1 MTRFPAVY
9 NSQESQH
16 LQSIGQN
23 LILLTYVIGLH
34 PDWAILWEITLE
46 LWWIV
51 SRISSFKAESKPVGD
66 GTVATSILYILV
78 YNLRP
83 VKQHWAERP
92 IHSKNKWRPLQWK
105 AWRSIT
111 KQTHPF
117 DVHMLL
123 TTGSHCPQMTLDK
136 VLKLSSL
143 FMIILIS
150 YGNRGFHIFWLTLW
164 LKAELQLFHLNS
176 IGD

>member
-9 NSQESQH
+9 NSQESQD

-111 KQTHPF
+111 KQTHPLMF
-117 DVHMLL
+117 TCYWLQAVIACKWLL
-123 TTGSHCPQMTLDK
+123 TK
-136 VLKLSSL
+136 YWNWVV
-143 FMIILIS
+143 
-150 YGNRGFHIFWLTLW
+150 YLW
-164 LKAELQLFHLNS
+164 LY
-176 IGD
+176 